1 MKAKTCWWTVALGSL
16 LAVGLLPGCEVG
28 SPDTVEATANGD
40 FSGRY
45 ANGSSPMVNN
55 NSGNAINTMALN
67 QSGNQLQAVDNNG
80 ILFKGTIGDILNS
93 SASFTLNG
101 VTTAGQTVAING
113 TLRAVGTTASL
124 SGIWAEPGVY
134 SSIYGTAS
142 IGAITNAPTPTGAVA
157 RVLADL
163 QRTPQ

>member
-1 MKAKTCWWTVALGSL
+1 MTCWATVVLGGL

-28 SPDTVEATANGD
+28 SPDTLEATANGD

-45 ANGSSPMVNN
+45 ANGSSRMVDN
-55 NSGNAINTMALN
+55 NSGNAINTLALN

-80 ILFKGTIGDILNS
+80 ILFKGTLGDILNS

-113 TLRAVGTTASL
+113 TLRASGTTATMT
-124 SGIWAEPGVY
+124 GIWVEPGVY
-134 SSIYGTAS
+134 SSIYGTATIS
-142 IGAITNAPTPTGAVA
+142 AITNSSPTSAVA
-157 RVLADL
+157 RVSAGL
-163 QRTPQ
+163 